1 MMPSAAEYLQNRVD
15 PAAAAVQVVL
25 QALAPGRYRVQPMD
39 TYDGAGN
46 RLYAL
51 IDDLDGERY
60 AVAGRTIGGL
70 LFWIGERADDQTTAT
85 RPLMET
91 AHGSVYLDR

>member
-1 MMPSAAEYLQNRVD
+1 MTPSAAEYLQNRVD

-25 QALAPGRYRVQPMD
+25 QALAPARYRVQPMD

-51 IDDLDGERY
+51 IDDRDGGRY

-70 LFWIGERADDQTTAT
+70 LIWIGDRADDRTTAT

-91 AHGSVYLDR
+91 ACGAVYLDR

>member
-1 MMPSAAEYLQNRVD
+1 LRD
-15 PAAAAVQVVL
+15 
-25 QALAPGRYRVQPMD
+25 R
-39 TYDGAGN
+39 DGG
-46 RLYAL
+46 
-51 IDDLDGERY
+51 RY

-70 LFWIGERADDQTTAT
+70 LFWIGDRADDRTTAT

>member
-25 QALAPGRYRVQPMD
+25 QALAPDRYRVQPMD

-51 IDDLDGERY
+51 CDDRDGGRY

-70 LFWIGERADDQTTAT
+70 LIWIGDRADDRTTAT

-91 AHGSVYLDR
+91 ACGAVYLDR